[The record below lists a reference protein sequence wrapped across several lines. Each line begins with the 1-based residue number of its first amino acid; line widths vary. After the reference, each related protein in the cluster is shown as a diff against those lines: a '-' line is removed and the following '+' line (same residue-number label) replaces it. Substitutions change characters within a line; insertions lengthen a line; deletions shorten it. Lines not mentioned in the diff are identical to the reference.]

1 MSEFIRKELNEMKKK
16 MTAMTALVLSL
27 LLSVSAGASNFTS
40 SVTAKPAPEVV
51 QVQSSSGEAA
61 SAVITDAN
69 GNEVYS
75 ASENSEIQLVIT
87 PVSQKDAAVTE
98 EISLMLSTA
107 ESSIEQSE
115 SVANLTVEVSSA
127 LTNLKETNS
136 SPSIQELTVDDL
148 VVCDLFD
155 VSLVRNGNEVVD
167 LEEGQSSVFYLQ
179 TNLQKGD
186 VFFILHNYEGAQWEV
201 IEDVELLDNGVL
213 KVALT
218 SHSPLA
224 IIMDSNAYLLKP
236 NGSTSPATGA
246 SDSSVQLM
254 AAALCLTGAVVLFTR
269 KHKGALINEKN
280 C

>member
-1 MSEFIRKELNEMKKK
+1 MKKK